1 MSLET
6 HLHRVR
12 ELRRIG
18 GEIFELVL
26 ERDGVVF
33 VPGDC
38 LALFARDG
46 VGSRPYSISSGVD
59 DPDLVFLI
67 RHLPGGEV
75 SGYLA
80 SLQPGDMVK
89 ASLPFGWF
97 RPGETLDSAPF
108 IFVATGTGISP
119 FLSHL
124 RSRPRFP
131 PAQFFHGVRNAADRV
146 PLPLDPTA
154 CELHVAVSREEVPGT
169 HHGRVTGMLDRMR
182 IDPACHY
189 YLCGLDEMID
199 EVTRWLEARG
209 IPLKQIHRECFFNA
223 LYE

>member
-12 ELRRIG
+12 ELRRHG

-26 ERDGVVF
+26 ERDGVRNI
-33 VPGDC
+33 PGDC

-46 VGSRPYSISSGVD
+46 VASRPYSISSGAND
-59 DPDLVFLI
+59 EDLVFLI
-67 RHLPGGEV
+67 RRMPGGEV
-75 SGYLA
+75 SGYL
-80 SLQPGDMVK
+80 SELRPGDTVK
-89 ASLPFGWF
+89 ASTPFGWF
-97 RPGETLDSAPF
+97 RPGETAGKEPF
-108 IFVATGTGISP
+108 VFAGTGTGISP

-124 RSRPRFP
+124 RSRPDFP
-131 PAQFFHGVRNAADRV
+131 PLQFFHGVRNAADAV
-146 PLPLDPTA
+146 PLPLDPA
-154 CELHVAVSREEVPGT
+154 VCEVHLAVSREEVPGAF
-169 HHGRVTGMLDRMR
+169 HGRITGLLDRLR

-199 EVTRWLEARG
+199 EFTRFLEGGGVPLAR
-209 IPLKQIHRECFFNA
+209 IHRECFFNA